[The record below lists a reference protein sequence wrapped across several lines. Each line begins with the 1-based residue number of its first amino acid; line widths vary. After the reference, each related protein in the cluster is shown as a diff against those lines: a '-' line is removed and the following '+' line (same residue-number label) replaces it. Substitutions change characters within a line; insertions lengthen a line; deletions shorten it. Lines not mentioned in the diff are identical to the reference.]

1 MIKSFSHKGV
11 EMFFK
16 TGSKAKIQAAHAK
29 RLRVQLGKLD
39 VSMSAEDMQLPGW
52 RCHAL
57 KGELAGHWAVWVDKN
72 WRLTFRFEGTDAV
85 LVNYQDYH

>member
-1 MIKSFSHKGV
+1 MIKSFSHKGI

-16 TGSKAKIQAAHAK
+16 TGSKAKIQTVHAK

-39 VSMSAEDMQLPGW
+39 VSTSAEDMQLPGW
-52 RCHAL
+52 KCHAL
-57 KGELAGHWAVWVDKN
+57 KGELVGHWAVWVDKN
-72 WRLTFRFEGTDAV
+72 WRLTFKFEGTDAV